1 MITLTDELF
10 NQLREVNRDV
20 NADVRYKTDAEQY
33 RKAEYWAYPENMY
46 GDCEDY
52 ALEKIKRLVALG
64 WSRNEL
70 KLTTCWIIKGRN
82 DSYHAVLTVDTDK
95 GTFVLDNNFP
105 RVMPI
110 DQVDYD
116 WHKREVPG
124 VGWSLVEL
132 KR

>member
-10 NQLREVNRDV
+10 NQLRDVNNEVNR
-20 NADVRYKTDAEQY
+20 DVRYKTDAEQF
-33 RKAEYWAYPENMY
+33 RKAEYWAFPENMY

-64 WSRNEL
+64 WSRTEL
-70 KLTTCWIIKGRN
+70 RLTTCWIIPGDN
-82 DSYHAVLTVDTDK
+82 ASYHAVLTIDTDR
-95 GTFVLDNNFP
+95 GTMVLDNNFA

-110 DQVDYD
+110 DQVNYD
-116 WHKREVPG
+116 WHKRERPG
-124 VGWSLVEL
+124 QGWSLVEV